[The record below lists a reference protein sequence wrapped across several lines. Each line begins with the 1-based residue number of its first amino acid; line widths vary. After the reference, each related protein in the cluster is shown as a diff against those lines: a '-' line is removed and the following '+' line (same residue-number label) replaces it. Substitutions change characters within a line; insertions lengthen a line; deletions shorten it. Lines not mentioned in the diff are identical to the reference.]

1 GTLISPEGC
10 ESSERLEVTV
20 TVGDADTPTTPEPTQ
35 VFCLADEPTVADIL
49 TNEPGVIWYNAPT
62 GGTAYDPTTSLVDGN
77 YYGVLV
83 SPEGCESS
91 VRLHVIVIIKDTPS
105 PTTSNANQTFCVVDN
120 PTVSDIDVNQSGV
133 IWYDAETGGNTF
145 ASTDPLI
152 TGTYYGVL
160 VSPEGCESSERLEVS
175 VTVSDADTPT
185 TSDAIQNFC
194 AVNNPTVADI
204 VVNEAGVIWYN
215 AETGGTAYAA
225 TDALT
230 TGNYYGVL
238 VSPEGCESSERLM
251 VSITVGDAP
260 TPTTSDTTQDF
271 CAVDNPTV
279 ADIAVNETGVIWY
292 NSAT

>member
-1 GTLISPEGC
+1 
-10 ESSERLEVTV
+10 
-20 TVGDADTPTTPEPTQ
+20 
-35 VFCLADEPTVADIL
+35 
-49 TNEPGVIWYNAPT
+49 
-62 GGTAYDPTTSLVDGN
+62 
-77 YYGVLV
+77 
-83 SPEGCESS
+83 
-91 VRLHVIVIIKDTPS
+91 
-105 PTTSNANQTFCVVDN
+105 
-120 PTVSDIDVNQSGV
+120 
-133 IWYDAETGGNTF
+133 

-292 NSAT
+292 NSATGGTAYAATDALTTGDYYGALVSDGCESSVRLMISVTVGDADTPTTSDTAQEFCMADNPTIADINVNETGVI